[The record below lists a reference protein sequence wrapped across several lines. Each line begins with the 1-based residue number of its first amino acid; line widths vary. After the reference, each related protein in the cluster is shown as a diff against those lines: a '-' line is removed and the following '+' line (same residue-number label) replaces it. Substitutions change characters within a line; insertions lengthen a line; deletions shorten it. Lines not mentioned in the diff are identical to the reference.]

1 MTNAVV
7 TQSGRSDEPG
17 NERALPCPGCGSL
30 GQFEWRVDALV
41 PRQWS
46 ATVPCAMCGG
56 RGHSGDVAPRPAD
69 RASGSTFRQPSRV
82 IPPERGVFSR
92 ESLPTA
98 RGILA
103 AAGPRVLQATT
114 NVTLR
119 PADIPG
125 AHQLQHWSRDGIG
138 ARWPTD

>member
-56 RGHSGDVAPRPAD
+56 RGRIPATWLPGQPIAPPA
-69 RASGSTFRQPSRV
+69 RRFGN
-82 IPPERGVFSR
+82 PP
-92 ESLPTA
+92 A
-98 RGILA
+98 
-103 AAGPRVLQATT
+103 
-114 NVTLR
+114 
-119 PADIPG
+119 
-125 AHQLQHWSRDGIG
+125 
-138 ARWPTD
+138 